1 MGVKCVKIIISN
13 EITIT
18 DATQEILDWCKRE
31 LVLPNPEYAKK
42 ERMGLWVGNTPR
54 TLSLYKING
63 NSVIIPIGAFKYIK
77 PILNTYNIEYVQ
89 DMANNEPV
97 EYNAEVNLYDY
108 QEKAVEQMLK
118 AGYGILQSPAGSG
131 KTQMGIALAVK
142 LGKKCLWLT
151 HTQDLLKQ
159 SYDRASQY
167 IDKSLLGT
175 ITAGKVNIGSGIT
188 FATVQTLSKQD
199 LTQYK
204 YMWDVVITDEC
215 FSCDTLISTING
227 YKKIKDI
234 NYGDMVLSYNH
245 KTKKAEYKPVIH
257 KFSKGA
263 ESVLTVFVE
272 NGKMVITGNH
282 PIYTQRG
289 YIKAEELTNGDYVL
303 RDMSETCRFAE
314 NEGKQQKQGKKK
326 RLRLLFKGMFKKR
339 GSSSQYMDTRK
350 TEKGIGTDERAEQDG
365 SIYKAKTVNEN
376 KQSYE
381 QTRDKGKGIKDIK
394 GTRSQT
400 AYKGWK
406 RNRTDR
412 ATENVN
418 GCVDRIRSIFRVC
431 CANKKSKR
439 GLSYLLQ
446 NRFSNTDSYVGNRN
460 RWKLSLF
467 TKKTR
472 TGQEENGLFKWVRV
486 ESIEVQEQTSD
497 GTFDGLCPDG
507 KVYNIGVEDNH
518 NYFANNILV
527 HNCHRVAG
535 TPTTMTQFSKVIS
548 NLACNHKYGLSAT
561 VHRADG
567 MIKCAY
573 MLIGD
578 VKCIVP
584 DEAVKD
590 KVMAVSIERID
601 TGCDIPFS
609 ALDTDGTINYTKLI
623 SSLAMNTR
631 RNDIIY
637 DKLMHNS
644 AHYNLILSDRLDQ
657 LYYLYNQ
664 LPPTLQEQS
673 AVIDGKMTSKK
684 AKAEREQ
691 AIEDM
696 RTGKK
701 HFLFASYKL
710 AKEGLDIPRLD
721 RLHLATP
728 QKDYAIIVQ
737 SVGRVARTFEGKE
750 QPICYD
756 YVDKFKMAENM
767 YKTRC
772 RHYRKCGCVLNG

>member
-1 MGVKCVKIIISN
+1 
-13 EITIT
+13 
-18 DATQEILDWCKRE
+18 
-31 LVLPNPEYAKK
+31 
-42 ERMGLWVGNTPR
+42 
-54 TLSLYKING
+54 
-63 NSVIIPIGAFKYIK
+63 
-77 PILNTYNIEYVQ
+77 
-89 DMANNEPV
+89 
-97 EYNAEVNLYDY
+97 
-108 QEKAVEQMLK
+108 
-118 AGYGILQSPAGSG
+118 
-131 KTQMGIALAVK
+131 
-142 LGKKCLWLT
+142 
-151 HTQDLLKQ
+151 
-159 SYDRASQY
+159 
-167 IDKSLLGT
+167 
-175 ITAGKVNIGSGIT
+175 
-188 FATVQTLSKQD
+188 
-199 LTQYK
+199 
-204 YMWDVVITDEC
+204 
-215 FSCDTLISTING
+215 
-227 YKKIKDI
+227 
-234 NYGDMVLSYNH
+234 MVLSYNH

-282 PIYTQRG
+282 PVYTQRG

-303 RDMSETCRFAE
+303 RDMQKACGFAE

-339 GSSSQYMDTRK
+339 GSSSQYMDTRETK
-350 TEKGIGTDERAEQDG
+350 NSFGTDERAEQDG
-365 SIYKAKTVNEN
+365 SIYKSKTLNEN

-381 QTRDKGKGIKDIK
+381 QTRDKGKGVKDTK
-394 GTRSQT
+394 GKRTQT
-400 AYKGWK
+400 TDKMWK
-406 RNRTDR
+406 WNWLNR
-412 ATENVN
+412 ATKNIEK
-418 GCVDRIRSIFRVC
+418 CVDRFRSISRVC
-431 CANKKSKR
+431 CADKKSKR

-446 NRFSNTDSYVGNRN
+446 NRFSNTDSYVSNRN
-460 RWKLSLF
+460 RWKFSLF
-467 TKKTR
+467 IKKKGTR
-472 TGQEENGLFKWVRV
+472 QEENGLFKWVRV
-486 ESIEVQEQTSD
+486 ESIEVQKQTSD
-497 GTFDGLCPDG
+497 GTFGGLCPDG

-535 TPTTMTQFSKVIS
+535 TPTARTQFSAVLS
-548 NLACNHKYGLSAT
+548 NIACKHKYGLSAT

-578 VKCIVP
+578 VKYIVP

-590 KVMAVSIERID
+590 KVMAVNIERVD
-601 TGCDIPFS
+601 TNCDIPMS

-623 SSLAMNTR
+623 TSLANSTK

-664 LPPTLQEQS
+664 LPPTLKEQS

-696 RTGKK
+696 RSGKK

-750 QPICYD
+750 QPICFD

-767 YKTRC
+767 YRARL
-772 RHYRKCGCVLNG
+772 RHYKKCGCK

>member
-1 MGVKCVKIIISN
+1 MGVRCVKVIFSN

-18 DATQEILDWCKRE
+18 RPTQEILDWCNE
-31 LVLPNPEYAKK
+31 NLVIPNPDYAKK

-63 NSVIIPIGAFKYIK
+63 ESVILPIGAFKDIK
-77 PILNTYNIEYVQ
+77 PILNTYDVEYLQ

-108 QEKAVEQMLK
+108 QEIAVEQMLK

-188 FATVQTLSKQD
+188 FATVQTLAKQD

-204 YMWDVVITDEC
+204 YMWDVVITDE
-215 FSCDTLISTING
+215 S
-227 YKKIKDI
+227 
-234 NYGDMVLSYNH
+234 H
-245 KTKKAEYKPVIH
+245 
-257 KFSKGA
+257 
-263 ESVLTVFVE
+263 
-272 NGKMVITGNH
+272 
-282 PIYTQRG
+282 
-289 YIKAEELTNGDYVL
+289 
-303 RDMSETCRFAE
+303 
-314 NEGKQQKQGKKK
+314 
-326 RLRLLFKGMFKKR
+326 
-339 GSSSQYMDTRK
+339 
-350 TEKGIGTDERAEQDG
+350 
-365 SIYKAKTVNEN
+365 
-376 KQSYE
+376 
-381 QTRDKGKGIKDIK
+381 
-394 GTRSQT
+394 
-400 AYKGWK
+400 
-406 RNRTDR
+406 
-412 ATENVN
+412 
-418 GCVDRIRSIFRVC
+418 RI
-431 CANKKSKR
+431 
-439 GLSYLLQ
+439 
-446 NRFSNTDSYVGNRN
+446 
-460 RWKLSLF
+460 
-467 TKKTR
+467 
-472 TGQEENGLFKWVRV
+472 
-486 ESIEVQEQTSD
+486 
-497 GTFDGLCPDG
+497 
-507 KVYNIGVEDNH
+507 
-518 NYFANNILV
+518 
-527 HNCHRVAG
+527 AG
-535 TPTTMTQFSKVIS
+535 TPTTMTQFSKVLS
-548 NLACNHKYGLSAT
+548 NLACEHKYGLSAT

-573 MLIGD
+573 MLVGD
-578 VKCIVP
+578 VKYVVP

-590 KVMAVSIERID
+590 KVMAVNIERVD
-601 TGCDIPFS
+601 TNFDIPFS

-623 SSLAMNTR
+623 TSLANSTK

-637 DKLMHNS
+637 DKLMKNS
-644 AHYNLILSDRLDQ
+644 AHYSLILSDRLDQ

-664 LPPTLQEQS
+664 MPPTLQEQS

-696 RTGKK
+696 RSGKK

-737 SVGRVARTFEGKE
+737 SVGRIARTFEGKE
-750 QPICYD
+750 EPVCFD

-767 YKTRC
+767 YRARC
-772 RHYRKCGCVLNG
+772 RHYKKCGCK

>member
-1 MGVKCVKIIISN
+1 MKVIFSN

-18 DATQEILDWCKRE
+18 RPTQEILDWCNE
-31 LVLPNPEYAKK
+31 NLVIPNPDYAKK
-42 ERMGLWVGNTPR
+42 ERMGLWTGNTPR

-63 NSVIIPIGAFKYIK
+63 ESVIIPIGAFKDIK
-77 PILNTYNIEYVQ
+77 PILNTYDVEYLQ

-108 QEKAVEQMLK
+108 QEIAVEQMLK

-175 ITAGKVNIGSGIT
+175 ITAGRVNIGSGIT

-204 YMWDVVITDEC
+204 YMFDVVIVDE
-215 FSCDTLISTING
+215 
-227 YKKIKDI
+227 
-234 NYGDMVLSYNH
+234 
-245 KTKKAEYKPVIH
+245 
-257 KFSKGA
+257 
-263 ESVLTVFVE
+263 
-272 NGKMVITGNH
+272 
-282 PIYTQRG
+282 
-289 YIKAEELTNGDYVL
+289 
-303 RDMSETCRFAE
+303 
-314 NEGKQQKQGKKK
+314 
-326 RLRLLFKGMFKKR
+326 
-339 GSSSQYMDTRK
+339 
-350 TEKGIGTDERAEQDG
+350 
-365 SIYKAKTVNEN
+365 
-376 KQSYE
+376 
-381 QTRDKGKGIKDIK
+381 
-394 GTRSQT
+394 
-400 AYKGWK
+400 
-406 RNRTDR
+406 
-412 ATENVN
+412 
-418 GCVDRIRSIFRVC
+418 
-431 CANKKSKR
+431 
-439 GLSYLLQ
+439 
-446 NRFSNTDSYVGNRN
+446 
-460 RWKLSLF
+460 
-467 TKKTR
+467 
-472 TGQEENGLFKWVRV
+472 
-486 ESIEVQEQTSD
+486 
-497 GTFDGLCPDG
+497 
-507 KVYNIGVEDNH
+507 
-518 NYFANNILV
+518 
-527 HNCHRVAG
+527 CHRVAG
-535 TPTTMTQFSKVIS
+535 TPTAMTQFSKVIS
-548 NLACNHKYGLSAT
+548 NLACRHKYGLSAT

-573 MLIGD
+573 MLVGD
-578 VKCIVP
+578 VKYVVP

-590 KVMAVSIERID
+590 KVMTVNIERVD
-601 TGCDIPFS
+601 TDCEIPFS

-623 SSLAMNTR
+623 TSLANSTT

-637 DKLMHNS
+637 DKLMKNS

-664 LPPTLQEQS
+664 MPPTLQEQS

-691 AIEDM
+691 AIDDM
-696 RTGKK
+696 RSGKK

-737 SVGRVARTFEGKE
+737 SVGRIARTFEGKE
-750 QPICYD
+750 EPVCFD

-767 YKTRC
+767 YRARR
-772 RHYRKCGCVLNG
+772 RHYKKCGCK